1 MKKILSI
8 FLALC
13 FVFFAFGGMVS
24 HASATASFSLKT
36 TKYIN
41 GTNTEVSSASPLD
54 TVTLQLVCNTPVQN
68 VAGLSVTVYYDSNLL
83 AFRERSETCH
93 IVDAKAGFTSHAVAG
108 TADKKAHVNV
118 VWDTTAEVTEVS
130 GPVFSLVFD
139 VLGGAQSGI
148 AAFSVTVN
156 SMFLSDRNQTA
167 VSTAAVPPKSLNI
180 GALDLAPFEALA
192 QGIRYDDA
200 TLQNIVAAETAFRAL
215 SSVQASAFVEAY
227 PELYKVFSTARS
239 TYNRLAQQAA
249 QDAILSESKKFIS
262 DFADLW
268 DLSTDSAALIDMEAR
283 ILQAQTTYGALSDA
297 AKSRIAAVYP
307 QKLKTLLEK
316 IDDFRSDIEE
326 ARDFREGEFALLWN
340 LDSSLLSDVYTEL
353 FTMVDNAKIA
363 YNGLSNY
370 AKSLVVTQYEKL
382 QNIED
387 LIAQYMQKDKETAAL
402 QEKTNAF
409 MQKWSQ
415 VFVLNAANV
424 KLEDKSA
431 IEMAI
436 KDSETLEPAVQTAL
450 ASRIRNLQKLL
461 TIISAYDKT
470 TDNTPIIETV
480 TETVVETVVETVP
493 GETKTVVET
502 VPGETVTKTV
512 SKTIYSSLNKMILY
526 LSALVLFGLVMTS
539 IPAALLYSLNKAIK
553 KHKKAE

>member
-1 MKKILSI
+1 MKKILSV

-13 FVFFAFGGMVS
+13 FVFLAFGGTIS
-24 HASATASFSLKT
+24 HAATTASFSLKT

-41 GTNTEVSSASPLD
+41 GSNTEVSSASPLD
-54 TVTLQLVCNTPVQN
+54 TVTLQLFCDTPVQN
-68 VAGLSVTVYYDSNLL
+68 VAGLSVTVYYDSNLV

-93 IVDAKAGFTSHAVAG
+93 IVDAKAGFTSHAVA
-108 TADKKAHVNV
+108 ASSDKKAHINV
-118 VWDTTAEVTEVS
+118 VWDTTAEATEVS
-130 GPVFSLVFD
+130 GSVFSLVFD

-167 VSTAAVPPKSLNI
+167 VSTAAVPTKGLNI
-180 GALDLAPFEALA
+180 GALDLAPFQALA

-215 SSVQASAFVEAY
+215 SSVQASAFVETY
-227 PELYKVFSTARS
+227 PDLYKVFSTARS

-249 QDAILSESKKFIS
+249 QDKVLSESKKFIS

-268 DLSTDSAALIDMEAR
+268 DLSADSAALMDMEPR

-307 QKLKTLLEK
+307 QKLKTLLQA
-316 IDDFRSDIEE
+316 IDDMRSDIEE

-340 LDSSLLSDVYTEL
+340 LDSSILGDVYTEL

-370 AKSLVVTQYEKL
+370 AKSLVVPQYKKL

-461 TIISAYDKT
+461 TVISAYDKT
-470 TDNTPIIETV
+470 TDNTPIIKTV
-480 TETVVETVVETVP
+480 TETVVKTVVETVP

-539 IPAALLYSLNKAIK
+539 IPAALLYSLNKAIQ